1 MGVEVEGGRIVPI
14 MDAEAQAR
22 AHAVFTTA
30 ADHQRR
36 ADIRIYYREG
46 ESGDWQAVETLV
58 VGNIADC
65 RAGEPD
71 IDFYAEKAPDGSLIL
86 KTQAVSPPRRPLGK
100 AARCLLLLFL
110 AGALALAVVFLLRP
124 APRRPREA
132 VLPPSS
138 TVAKPLVRTDP
149 DPEARVQPAASA
161 APQPAAQLEP
171 APVEQPAAPAS
182 SPPAVQLEPS
192 PAPQPTPQPAQ
203 QVTGEEKE
211 YLVQWGDT
219 LWRITESYYGDRSL
233 YPELAERNLLADPDL
248 IISGQSLFLPPK
260 LGPGSLGGS
269 AGAREAE

>member
-71 IDFYAEKAPDGSLIL
+71 IDFYAEKAADGSLIL
-86 KTQAVSPPRRPLGK
+86 KTQALSPPRHPPGK
-100 AARCLLLLFL
+100 AARYLLLLFL

-132 VLPPSS
+132 ALAPSS
-138 TVAKPLVRTDP
+138 TAAKQPVRPDP
-149 DPEARVQPAASA
+149 DPATRVQPAAPA
-161 APQPAAQLEP
+161 VPQPAARLEP
-171 APVEQPAAPAS
+171 E
-182 SPPAVQLEPS
+182 
-192 PAPQPTPQPAQ
+192 PAPQPTR

-219 LWRITESYYGDRSL
+219 LWRITESFYGNRSL
-233 YPELAERNLLADPDL
+233 YPQLAERNLLADPDL
-248 IISGQSLFLPPK
+248 IISGQSLVLPRK
-260 LGPGSLGGS
+260 LGPSSLGGS
-269 AGAREAE
+269 ADGREAD